1 MKRRDFLHLSA
12 AASAAV
18 TARPLFS
25 AAARAPRVLVRSAW
39 QSVNIGD
46 IAHTPGALALLERHF
61 PEAELT
67 LWPRELEFG
76 ARERGLA
83 GDHRGST

>member
-1 MKRRDFLHLSA
+1 MQRRTFLQLSA
-12 AASAAV
+12 AATAAIATRPV
-18 TARPLFS
+18 FAASARP
-25 AAARAPRVLVRSAW
+25 PRVLVRSAW

-67 LWPRELEFG
+67 L
-76 ARERGLA
+76 
-83 GDHRGST
+83 